1 MISIKEASKMRSGI
15 EVAGHITEIKE
26 PRTINLK
33 TGGTLD
39 VRDSTLEDES
49 GKITLT
55 LWGED
60 GNLVKKGSKVIIKN
74 GYTNEFKGNVSLTKG
89 KFGSIEVVQ

>member
-1 MISIKEASKMRSGI
+1 MNTIAEALKMRSGI
-15 EVAGHITEIKE
+15 EVAGHISEVGS
-26 PRTINLK
+26 PRRINLR

-39 VRDSTLEDES
+39 VADAALEDES

-60 GNLVKKGSKVIIKN
+60 IGLVKKGSKVIIKN
-74 GYTNEFKGNVSLTKG
+74 GYTNEFKGKVSLTKG
-89 KFGSIEVVQ
+89 KFGKMDVVE